1 MLLIILEI
9 STYGHKKT
17 VLKSSFP
24 LVLKKRKA
32 NFPLGK
38 CRGTQFIKIG
48 FRGEVS
54 PSCGLLEYGRERLRT
69 LVFCNSTWKWCP
81 SWHSTYGPDEVQHGA
96 REAPCVWRAGVC
108 SPWWRGAHPSHCCSD
123 GQLSSSSRISVRNRK
138 TRTRAQPSQLLTLGS
153 LHNLFNLNFRNFL

>member
-1 MLLIILEI
+1 MDI
-9 STYGHKKT
+9 KKA
-17 VLKSSFP
+17 VLKSFP

-38 CRGTQFIKIG
+38 YRGTQFIKIG

-54 PSCGLLEYGRERLRT
+54 PSCGLLEYGHERLRNSYVFAT
-69 LVFCNSTWKWCP
+69 LLGNGVQVGTRPMVLMKSNMEPETLRVCGEQECTLHGGVEPTLHTAALMGSLA
-81 SWHSTYGPDEVQHGA
+81 PDYRV
-96 REAPCVWRAGVC
+96 
-108 SPWWRGAHPSHCCSD
+108 
-123 GQLSSSSRISVRNRK
+123 SVRNRK